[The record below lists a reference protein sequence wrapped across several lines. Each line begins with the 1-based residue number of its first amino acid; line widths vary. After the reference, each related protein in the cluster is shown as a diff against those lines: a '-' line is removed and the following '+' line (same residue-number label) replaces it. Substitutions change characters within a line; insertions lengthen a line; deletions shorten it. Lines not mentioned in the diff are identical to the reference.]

1 MSKSSSDMMQIWQM
15 KPRAA
20 QIRANT

>member
-1 MSKSSSDMMQIWQM
+1 MSKSCSDMMQIWQM